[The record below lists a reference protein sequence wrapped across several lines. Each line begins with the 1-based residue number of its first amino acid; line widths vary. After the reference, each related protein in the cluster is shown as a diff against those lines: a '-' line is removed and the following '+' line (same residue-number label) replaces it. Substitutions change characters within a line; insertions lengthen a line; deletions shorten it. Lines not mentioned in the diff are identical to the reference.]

1 MSAEPGLR
9 SAAACVSVVG
19 APHRSRDARPP
30 GELDPGSSRPL
41 GGPGRFAR
49 ARDAS
54 TAGCELAARR
64 MEDRAPPYPVLPP
77 RTPTFSSLGTP
88 PCLRRATGADAR
100 DNSCDTH
107 GHAQRSRPQ
116 CAWSAS
122 IVVIPKDSANSDN
135 SLATSTSFAAEITFS
150 TYRTPFTISFICR
163 VRFDIKG
170 IHASNLKKI
179 SDIIRIATNL

>member
-9 SAAACVSVVG
+9 SAAACVPVVG
-19 APHRSRDARPP
+19 ALHRSRDARPP
-30 GELDPGSSRPL
+30 GELGPGSSRPL
-41 GGPGRFAR
+41 GGPRPVCAR
-49 ARDAS
+49 SRRPCC
-54 TAGCELAARR
+54 GR
-64 MEDRAPPYPVLPP
+64 MEDRTPPYPVLPP

-88 PCLRRATGADAR
+88 PCLQRATGADAR

-116 CAWSAS
+116 CAWSVS

-135 SLATSTSFAAEITFS
+135 SLAASTSFAAEITFS